1 VSDGQTVADALR
13 AAATRLGATSPTP
26 RLDAELL
33 MAQALGVSRSHML
46 LQRMGEGAPAGFDD
60 LLDRRAAH
68 EPVAY
73 ILGHQ
78 EFYGREFRVTRDTL
92 IPRADSEAVVE
103 AALEAGTGPGRVL
116 DMGTGT
122 GALLLTVLA
131 EQGGEGVGIDRSA
144 AAIAVAAE
152 NAAAIGVSQQVRL
165 LTADWTMPGWN
176 DGLGQ
181 FGLVLCNPPYV
192 EADAELDPDVRD
204 FEPASALFAGHA
216 GLDDYRV
223 IIPQLGTLLLPGGVA
238 VLEIG
243 AMQYAAVSALAR
255 ESGFAVTLRRDLAG
269 RPRALVLR

>member
-1 VSDGQTVADALR
+1 MSDGQTVADALR
-13 AAATRLGATSPTP
+13 AAATRLGSTSPTP

-103 AALEAGTGPGRVL
+103 AAIEAATGAARVL

-131 EQGGEGVGIDRSA
+131 ERGGEGVGIDRSA

-223 IIPQLGTLLLPGGVA
+223 IIPQLVQLLLPGGVA

-243 AMQYAAVSALAR
+243 ATQGAAVGALAR

>member
-1 VSDGQTVADALR
+1 MSDGQTVADALR
-13 AAATRLGATSPTP
+13 AAATRLGSTSPTP

-103 AALEAGTGPGRVL
+103 AAIEAATGAGRVL

-131 EQGGEGVGIDRSA
+131 ERGGEGVGIDRSA

-223 IIPQLGTLLLPGGVA
+223 IIPQLVQLLLPGGVA

-243 AMQYAAVSALAR
+243 ATQDTAVSALAG

>member
-1 VSDGQTVADALR
+1 MSDGQTVADALR
-13 AAATRLGATSPTP
+13 AAATRLGSTSPTP

-46 LQRMGEGAPAGFDD
+46 LQRMGEGAPAGFGD

-103 AALEAGTGPGRVL
+103 AALEANAGPSRVL

-131 EQGGEGVGIDRSA
+131 ERGGEGVGIDRSA

-223 IIPQLGTLLLPGGVA
+223 IIPQLVQLLLPGGVA

-243 AMQYAAVSALAR
+243 ATQDAAVSALAG

>member
-1 VSDGQTVADALR
+1 MSDGQTVADALR

-33 MAQALGVSRSHML
+33 MAQALGVPRSQML

-103 AALEAGTGPGRVL
+103 AALEANAGPSRVL

-144 AAIAVAAE
+144 AAIAVADE

-223 IIPQLGTLLLPGGVA
+223 IIPQLVQLLLPGGVA

-243 AMQYAAVSALAR
+243 ATQDAAVSALAR
-255 ESGFAVTLRRDLAG
+255 ELGFAVILRRDLAG

>member
-13 AAATRLGATSPTP
+13 AAATRLGSTSPTP

-103 AALEAGTGPGRVL
+103 AAIEAATGAGRVL

-131 EQGGEGVGIDRSA
+131 ERGGEGVGIDRSA

-165 LTADWTMPGWN
+165 LTADWTMSGWN

-181 FGLVLCNPPYV
+181 FDLVLCNPPYV

-243 AMQYAAVSALAR
+243 ATQDTAVSALAG

>member
-1 VSDGQTVADALR
+1 MSDGQAVADALR

-46 LQRMGEGAPAGFDD
+46 LQRMGESVPAGFDD

-78 EFYGREFRVTRDTL
+78 EFYGRKFRVTRDTL

-103 AALEAGTGPGRVL
+103 AALEAATGPSRVL

-192 EADAELDPDVRD
+192 EADAELEPDVRD

-216 GLDDYRV
+216 GLDDDGNGLQRLV
-223 IIPQLGTLLLPGGVA
+223 ARGANDGHKVHLVHAQRRRIKAQHVQLQPYAVAHPPGQ
-238 VLEIG
+238 I
-243 AMQYAAVSALAR
+243 
-255 ESGFAVTLRRDLAG
+255 
-269 RPRALVLR
+269 

>member
-1 VSDGQTVADALR
+1 MSDGQAVADALR

-46 LQRMGEGAPAGFDD
+46 LQRMGESVPAGFDD
-60 LLDRRAAH
+60 LLARRTAH

-103 AALEAGTGPGRVL
+103 AALEASAGPGRVL

-165 LTADWTMPGWN
+165 LTADWTMPGRWKIGICQSALTSCGGDWSERISMAWGHANSSACYDYWN
-176 DGLGQ
+176 T
-181 FGLVLCNPPYV
+181 PPSNNS
-192 EADAELDPDVRD
+192 PVRSSM
-204 FEPASALFAGHA
+204 PWASASWM
-216 GLDDYRV
+216 
-223 IIPQLGTLLLPGGVA
+223 PT
-238 VLEIG
+238 
-243 AMQYAAVSALAR
+243 VSA
-255 ESGFAVTLRRDLAG
+255 
-269 RPRALVLR
+269 

>member
-92 IPRADSEAVVE
+92 IPRSDSEAVVE
-103 AALEAGTGPGRVL
+103 AALEASAGPGCVL

>member
-1 VSDGQTVADALR
+1 MSDGQTVADALR

-92 IPRADSEAVVE
+92 IPRSDSEAVVE
-103 AALEAGTGPGRVL
+103 AALEASAGPGCVL